1 MIWCV
6 EDDSGIR
13 EIEVYTLNSTGF
25 EARGFAD
32 GASFREALETE
43 TPELVLLDVM
53 LPGEDG
59 VSLLRYLRQLPR
71 TREIPVIMAT
81 AKGMEY
87 DKIQSLDMG
96 ADDYLVKPF
105 GMMEMVSRVRALLR
119 RAPDW
124 GSEAPQGS
132 SDEITIGPLS
142 ISEMRHEAFC
152 GGEPLSL
159 TSREFDLLLHFMENP
174 GVALSRDALLQHV
187 WGWDFAG
194 GSRTVDMHVLTLRQ
208 KLGEHASLI
217 ETVRGVGYRLV
228 SQ

>member
-1 MIWCV
+1 MLQYRL
-6 EDDSGIR
+6 SP
-13 EIEVYTLNSTGF
+13 
-25 EARGFAD
+25 
-32 GASFREALETE
+32 GAA
-43 TPELVLLDVM
+43 PP
-53 LPGEDG
+53 PGG
-59 VSLLRYLRQLPR
+59 GGRPPPPR
-71 TREIPVIMAT
+71 
-81 AKGMEY
+81 
-87 DKIQSLDMG
+87 
-96 ADDYLVKPF
+96 
-105 GMMEMVSRVRALLR
+105 
-119 RAPDW
+119 DW

-132 SDEITIGPLS
+132 RDEITVGPLS

>member
-1 MIWCV
+1 
-6 EDDSGIR
+6 
-13 EIEVYTLNSTGF
+13 
-25 EARGFAD
+25 
-32 GASFREALETE
+32 
-43 TPELVLLDVM
+43 
-53 LPGEDG
+53 
-59 VSLLRYLRQLPR
+59 
-71 TREIPVIMAT
+71 
-81 AKGMEY
+81 
-87 DKIQSLDMG
+87 
-96 ADDYLVKPF
+96 
-105 GMMEMVSRVRALLR
+105 MMEMVSRVRALLR

-132 SDEITIGPLS
+132 SDEITVGPLS

>member
-1 MIWCV
+1 
-6 EDDSGIR
+6 
-13 EIEVYTLNSTGF
+13 
-25 EARGFAD
+25 
-32 GASFREALETE
+32 
-43 TPELVLLDVM
+43 
-53 LPGEDG
+53 
-59 VSLLRYLRQLPR
+59 
-71 TREIPVIMAT
+71 
-81 AKGMEY
+81 
-87 DKIQSLDMG
+87 
-96 ADDYLVKPF
+96 
-105 GMMEMVSRVRALLR
+105 MMEMVSRVRALLR

-124 GSEAPQGS
+124 GGEAPQGS